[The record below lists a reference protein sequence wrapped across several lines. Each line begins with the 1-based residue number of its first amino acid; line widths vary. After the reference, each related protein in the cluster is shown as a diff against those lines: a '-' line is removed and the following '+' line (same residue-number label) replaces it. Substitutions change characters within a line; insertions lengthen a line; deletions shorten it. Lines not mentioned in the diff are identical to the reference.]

1 MAKKRITSKRGLFG
15 MTYHYENGKYVGK
28 SRPGLLGDRK
38 IHYDSEGHQVGTTRP
53 GFFAEDVTYDAK
65 NKRYITTYD
74 GPVGKMHFSNGRSVG
89 RTVPGPFASSYT
101 SMEENGSLPDEPMG
115 DSIDLE
121 ESVFSDDGQY
131 DEDDTTSEVD
141 FPRLIWAKIKLILG
155 VLFALEAL
163 AFLLVTIMRIIRAES
178 FLAGIAAC
186 LISAIISF
194 LCLKRAKGI

>member
-53 GFFAEDVTYDAK
+53 GFFAEDVTYDARK
-65 NKRYITTYD
+65 KRYITTYD

-89 RTVPGPFASSYT
+89 RTVPGPFDSSYT
-101 SMEENGSLPDEPMG
+101 SLEEDVSLPEEFLD
-115 DSIDLE
+115 DADLE
-121 ESVFSDDGQY
+121 ESVFDDDVQF
-131 DEDDTTSEVD
+131 DEDYTPTDTDS
-141 FPRLIWAKIKLILG
+141 PRPIWTKIKLILG
-155 VLFALEAL
+155 VLFALEAF
-163 AFLLVTIMRIIRAES
+163 AFLIMTVLRVLHGES
-178 FLAGIAAC
+178 FIAGIAAC

>member
-38 IHYDSEGHQVGTTRP
+38 IHYDSEGHQVGTARH

-89 RTVPGPFASSYT
+89 RTVPGPFDSSYT
-101 SMEENGSLPDEPMG
+101 SLEEDGSLPEEFLD
-115 DSIDLE
+115 DADLE
-121 ESVFSDDGQY
+121 ESVFDDDVQF
-131 DEDDTTSEVD
+131 DEDYTPTDTDS
-141 FPRLIWAKIKLILG
+141 PRPIWTKIKLILG
-155 VLFALEAL
+155 VLFALEAF
-163 AFLLVTIMRIIRAES
+163 AFLIMTVLRVLHGES
-178 FLAGIAAC
+178 FIAGIAAC